1 MLKPTERPEID
12 PQTLKFIVGCIAV
25 LLPFVLSALN
35 GGQLPSLS
43 DSFYFGSPGSIYG
56 PWSRTIFVGC
66 LYAIGAFLI
75 AYNGQIDLEMH
86 LSKVAA
92 VAAVLV
98 AMFPCNCS
106 GHDEI
111 IEHVHYIA
119 AAVLYL
125 VLGVFCVIFY
135 FRARD
140 KRRRT
145 QHVEPKY
152 RQWIYAICLVALWGA
167 MAFLIVN
174 AVVRDTHITNP
185 VFWGESVGLVAF
197 GVAWL
202 TASHVVPGINH
213 PSERHHLTGNKRGQS
228 ESGHH

>member
-1 MLKPTERPEID
+1 MPKPTERPEID
-12 PQTLKFIVGCIAV
+12 PQTLKFIIGSIAV

-35 GGQLPSLS
+35 GGQLRSLS
-43 DSFYFGSPGSIYG
+43 DSFYFVGSPDIIYG

-75 AYNGQIDLEMH
+75 TYNGQIALEMG

-92 VAAVLV
+92 IAAILV

-111 IEHVHYIA
+111 IEHVHYVA
-119 AAVLYL
+119 AAILYL
-125 VLGVFCVIFY
+125 ILGMFCLIFY

-152 RQWIYAICLVALWGA
+152 RQWIYATCLVALWGA
-167 MAFLIVN
+167 MAFLVFN
-174 AVVRDTHITNP
+174 AVVRDTRVTNP
-185 VFWGESVGLVAF
+185 VFWGESIGLVAF

-202 TASHVVPGINH
+202 TASHVVPVINH
-213 PSERHHLTGNKRGQS
+213 PSERHHLIDGKRSRS
-228 ESGHH
+228 EGH

>member
-1 MLKPTERPEID
+1 MPRATKRPEID

-43 DSFYFGSPGSIYG
+43 DSFYFVGNPNNIYG

-75 AYNGQIDLEMH
+75 AYNGKIAMEMR

-92 VAAVLV
+92 VAAILV

-106 GHDEI
+106 GHNEI
-111 IEHVHYIA
+111 VKYLHYVA
-119 AAVLYL
+119 AAILYL
-125 VLGVFCVIFY
+125 VLGIFCLIFY
-135 FRARD
+135 FRAGEKHRATQ
-140 KRRRT
+140 RRQPR
-145 QHVEPKY
+145 Y
-152 RQWIYAICLVALWGA
+152 RQWIYAACLIALWGA
-167 MAFLIVN
+167 MAFLVAN
-174 AVVRDTHITNP
+174 AVVPATYMAYP

-202 TASHVVPGINH
+202 TASHVVPGINDR
-213 PSERHHLTGNKRGQS
+213 SERHHLFQA
-228 ESGHH
+228 